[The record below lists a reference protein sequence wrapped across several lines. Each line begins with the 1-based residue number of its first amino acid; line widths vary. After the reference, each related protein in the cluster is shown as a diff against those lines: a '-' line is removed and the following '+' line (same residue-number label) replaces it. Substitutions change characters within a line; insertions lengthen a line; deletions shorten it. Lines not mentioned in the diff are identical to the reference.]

1 MSKRKDRSADPP
13 PNSPPGA
20 RTEAA
25 QPRFELRFTAD
36 AAADI
41 QKLDGSVRSQLRKVL
56 EKKLGADPEAYGL
69 PLRHPLT
76 NYWKHEFAQHR
87 VIYRV
92 YRELRIV
99 VVCAVGVRKQGDAAD
114 VYKQLEALAR
124 TGRVAEQLA
133 NVLKQLIPP
142 KK

>member
-1 MSKRKDRSADPP
+1 
-13 PNSPPGA
+13 
-20 RTEAA
+20 
-25 QPRFELRFTAD
+25 LRFTAD

-41 QKLDGSVRSQLRKVL
+41 RKLDGSVRSQLRKVL

-133 NVLKQLIPP
+133 NVLKHLIPP